1 MWKITNSCES
11 DDLNQFQCSA
21 LLKRNPRGSSEEP
34 VQPKPNSS
42 SDRSGLIWV
51 EQLCKVQIRFS
62 YSSALSGGFY
72 ANWAPVLNCPGPN
85 CPGPNLPRTVM
96 SSSCTYWSAF
106 HHHNR
111 TTRQL
116 RATHAP
122 NRPINNAV
130 EGLRKHDIMY
140 RQ

>member
-1 MWKITNSCES
+1 MWKITNSYES

-21 LLKRNPRGSSEEP
+21 WLKSNPRGISEEP

-72 ANWAPVLNCPGPN
+72 ANWALGFNCLGPS
-85 CPGPNLPRTVM
+85 LPRTAR
-96 SSSCTYWSAF
+96 SSSCTYWSAL
-106 HHHNR
+106 HHHKR

-116 RATHAP
+116 RAMHAQ

-130 EGLRKHDIMY
+130 AGLRKHDIMY